1 MVKKFLFFMMAA
13 MVAVGSFTSCSSDDD
28 DNPTNTAS
36 IVGTWVN
43 SSNGAIDEIQYKADG
58 TCNENMTLDN
68 TSAKMRYSGNY
79 NLNGNKLTI
88 HWTTGQGWN
97 PITESWMD
105 LDDPE
110 ETVVITISID
120 GNKLTYLSMEGEE
133 QNEPVVY
140 TRK

>member
-1 MVKKFLFFMMAA
+1 MAA
-13 MVAVGSFTSCSSDDD
+13 MVAIGSFTSCSSDDD
-28 DNPTNTAS
+28 DNSTNTAS

-43 SSNGAIDEIQYKADG
+43 SSNGATDEIQYKADG
-58 TCNENMTLDN
+58 TCNESMTLDN
-68 TSAKMRYSGNY
+68 TSAKMRYSGKY

-120 GNKLTYLSMEGEE
+120 GNKLIFNSIE
-133 QNEPVVY
+133 QTIKRLHRILVI
-140 TRK
+140 